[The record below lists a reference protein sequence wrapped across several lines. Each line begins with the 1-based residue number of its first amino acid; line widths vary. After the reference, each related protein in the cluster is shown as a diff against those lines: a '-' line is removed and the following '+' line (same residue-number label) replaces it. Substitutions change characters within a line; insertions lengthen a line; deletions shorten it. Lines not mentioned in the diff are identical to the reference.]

1 MEESK
6 VLTNK
11 VKEYYI
17 VKVNGLFASGYK
29 IDRHNPIKL
38 TQLEWDASNYNTLEH
53 AQEIADVVNGEIIR
67 CIEMEV
73 KTRTYKEV
81 K

>member
-6 VLTNK
+6 VLTNN
-11 VKEYYI
+11 VKEFYI
-17 VKVNGLFASGYK
+17 VKVNGLFVSGFNE
-29 IDRHNPIKL
+29 RNNPIKL
-38 TQLEWDASNYNTLEH
+38 NQLEWDGSRYSTAED
-53 AQEIADVVNGEIIR
+53 AQKIADVINGQVFKVIDVEI
-67 CIEMEV
+67 

>member
-6 VLTNK
+6 VLTNN
-11 VKEYYI
+11 VKEFYI
-17 VKVNGLFASGYK
+17 VKVNGLFASGFNE
-29 IDRHNPIKL
+29 RNNPIKL
-38 TQLEWDASNYNTLEH
+38 NQLEWDGTRYGTQED
-53 AQEIADVVNGEIIR
+53 AQKIADVVNGQVFKVIDVEI
-67 CIEMEV
+67 

>member
-6 VLTNK
+6 VLTNN

-17 VKVNGLFASGYK
+17 VKVNGLYACGFK
-29 IDRHNPIKL
+29 IDRNNPIKL
-38 TQLEWDASNYNTLEH
+38 SQLEWDASKYNTLEQ
-53 AQEIADVVNGEIIR
+53 AQEIANVVNGEMIR